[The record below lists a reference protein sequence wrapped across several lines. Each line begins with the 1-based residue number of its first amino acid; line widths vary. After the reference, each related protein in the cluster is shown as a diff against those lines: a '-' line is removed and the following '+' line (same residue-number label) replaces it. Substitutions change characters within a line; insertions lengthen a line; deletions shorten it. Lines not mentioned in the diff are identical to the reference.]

1 MKFPKYIEGYGIW
14 YSTILGEIK
23 KKSHEPLQPLFE
35 AFTNAIESIRILTLQ
50 DSSKNIRDAEIII
63 SIYLTS
69 ELLSQED
76 GKYEFQKFIVK
87 DTGIGFNDTE
97 WNRFITLKD
106 NRKNFNNKGTGRIQY
121 LHFFENTKII
131 SQYKNN
137 NCFFERVITLSKR
150 NEFLSKNAIIRLD
163 KQEKVNNITATGSQ
177 VVFESPLI
185 EKDRNYYSQ
194 LSSESLKND
203 LIHHYLVWFCENRNN
218 LPRIGIQLF
227 HDNKI
232 ISTDIISDIDIP
244 MPDKQIDIQVFY
256 RQLNTDN
263 LDKTINSENFIM
275 RIFKISD
282 KELLQN
288 QLYLT
293 SKGEIAQNIDFY
305 SINPKESINNNKF
318 LCLLS
323 GSYIDARDSDVRG
336 NICIPP
342 LKELR
347 RKGFSAEL
355 FEDEIVVLDDIESE
369 ANNKLCQLYPEI
381 SVLRQKKIDN
391 LKKLKEMFL
400 LNQHTVEKLK
410 GKFNI
415 NSTDEEI
422 LKKIYQYDAETLA
435 EKDAEL
441 KKVVEQVELL
451 NPKDTTYQ
459 DSLLRTVDNFVKT
472 IPLQNRTAL
481 TQYVARRKL
490 VIDIFQKILD
500 RELYNLKNG
509 GRIDEDLLHNL
520 IFQQSSNDVE
530 NSDLWLINEEFI
542 YFKGCSESKLEN
554 VTING
559 ELIFKEDFSDKEKE
573 ILYENNK
580 KRLIRRPDILLFPD
594 EGKCIIIEFKAPDVD
609 VSDYLSQ
616 INKYAGL
623 IRNFTKDKFQ
633 ITTFYG
639 YLIGEDIS
647 DIDIQMADADFI
659 HSYHFDF
666 WFRPSKFVP
675 SFFDNREKGN
685 IYMEIIKFSTL
696 LKRAKL
702 RNQIFIEK
710 LENLGGKK

>member
-14 YSTILGEIK
+14 YSTILEEIK

-35 AFTNAIESIRILTLQ
+35 AFTNAIESIRILNFQ
-50 DSSKNIRDAEIII
+50 DPSKKTRDTEIII

-69 ELLSQED
+69 GLLSQED

-87 DTGIGFNDTE
+87 DTGVGFNDTE

-121 LHFFENTKII
+121 LHFFDNTKII

-137 NCFFERVITLSKR
+137 NYFFERVITLSKR
-150 NEFLSKNAIIRLD
+150 NEFLNKNAIIRLD
-163 KQEKVNNITATGSQ
+163 KQERINNIDATGSE
-177 VVFESPLI
+177 VVFEKPLM
-185 EKDRNYYSQ
+185 EKDGDYYSQ
-194 LSSESLKND
+194 LSSKSLKND

-227 HDNKI
+227 HDGKMT
-232 ISTDIISDIDIP
+232 STDIISDIDIP
-244 MPDKQIDIQVFY
+244 KPDKQTDIQVFY

-263 LDKTINSENFIM
+263 LEKAINSENFIM

-282 KELLQN
+282 KELVQN

-305 SINPKESINNNKF
+305 SLNPKESIENNKF

-323 GSYIDARDSDVRG
+323 SSYIDARDSDVRG
-336 NICIPP
+336 NICIPL
-342 LKELR
+342 LKELK
-347 RKGFSAEL
+347 RKGFSSEL
-355 FEDEIVVLDDIESE
+355 FEDEIVVLDDIKSE

-381 SVLRQKKIDN
+381 SVLKQKKIDN

-400 LNQHTVEKLK
+400 LNQHTLEKLK
-410 GKFNI
+410 GKINI
-415 NSTDEEI
+415 DSTDEEI

-441 KKVVEQVELL
+441 KKVVEQVEHL
-451 NPKDTTYQ
+451 NPKDKTYQ
-459 DSLLRTVDNFVKT
+459 DSLLRTVDDFVKT

-500 RELYNLKNG
+500 RELDNLKIG

-520 IFQQSSNDVE
+520 IFQQSSNNIE

-542 YFKGCSESKLEN
+542 YFKGCSESKLEK

-580 KRLIRRPDILLFPD
+580 NRLIKRPDILLFPD

-666 WFRPSKFVP
+666 WFRPSKAVP
-675 SFFDNREKGN
+675 SFFDNRGKGN

-710 LENLGGKK
+710 LENLGGK